1 MRIYSETE
9 LKYYK
14 NAYLKSS
21 QEMRAASKNKKH
33 GNHNYTSFH
42 VNRLPNP
49 FTWTTIYL

>member
-42 VNRLPNP
+42 VNSLPNR